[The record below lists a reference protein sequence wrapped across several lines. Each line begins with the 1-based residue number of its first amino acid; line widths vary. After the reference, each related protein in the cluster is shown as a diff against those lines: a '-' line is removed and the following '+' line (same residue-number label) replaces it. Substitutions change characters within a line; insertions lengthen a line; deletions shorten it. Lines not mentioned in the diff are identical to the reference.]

1 MDIRTAIKR
10 VFGGA
15 ARQCDADELLA
26 GVRQA
31 YSAAATDPER
41 PLPFPVG
48 KTFAE
53 GVGYPRALL
62 DTLPEEAVRSFAGVG
77 KVGEFA
83 EIAAGSVVLD
93 IGCGAGLDSL
103 LAARKAGPAGRV
115 VGLDFSRAMVA
126 QATVACRRAGVS
138 TILFCCG
145 DAGRL
150 PVPTA
155 AVDVV
160 LVNGIFNLN
169 PERQGLFREMAR
181 VLRPGGLAF
190 AAELVFTR
198 PQPAKGARDINEWLN

>member
-1 MDIRTAIKR
+1 MDIMAGIKR
-10 VFGGA
+10 LLGVSERRA
-15 ARQCDADELLA
+15 SVAELLA
-26 GVRQA
+26 VVREA
-31 YSAAATDPER
+31 YSAAATDPEQ

-48 KTFAE
+48 QSFAE
-53 GVGYPRALL
+53 GVGYPRTLL
-62 DTLPEEAVRSFAGVG
+62 DSLPLEAVSSFAGVG
-77 KVGEFA
+77 QVGELA
-83 EIAAGSVVLD
+83 EIAPGSVVLD

-103 LAARKAGPAGRV
+103 LAARKAGPHGRV

-126 QATVACRRAGVS
+126 KATTASRRAGVS

-150 PVPTA
+150 PLATA

-181 VLRPGGLAF
+181 VLKPGGEAY

-198 PQPAKGARDINEWLN
+198 EQRINGSRDLNGWLN